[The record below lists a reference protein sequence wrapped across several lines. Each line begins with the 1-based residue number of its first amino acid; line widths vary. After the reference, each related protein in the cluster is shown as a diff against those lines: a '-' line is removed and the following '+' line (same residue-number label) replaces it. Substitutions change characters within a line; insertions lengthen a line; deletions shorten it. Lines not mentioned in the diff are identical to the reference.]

1 MADLNNSPT
10 NGNRKSVMSERQSIK
25 SVKATEAKSSKMEM
39 MKSCK
44 DLAEKNPTMTQKLDL
59 LQTWFVSKSEHKNKS
74 IPMREV
80 GELIL
85 EKQLANDIDSAMKII
100 YTHLDLS

>member
-44 DLAEKNPTMTQKLDL
+44 DLAEKNPTMT
-59 LQTWFVSKSEHKNKS
+59 
-74 IPMREV
+74 
-80 GELIL
+80 
-85 EKQLANDIDSAMKII
+85 
-100 YTHLDLS
+100 